1 MSTGKSLS
9 LYTVSLSLHL
19 ISMYGQGLTSEW
31 TSKAAQ
37 VQVGNIMILSTH
49 HWPTVDTRT
58 IYCCCG
64 RTPAADVFPI
74 IPQLSLSDLFLPGLL
89 FSSYSMAFQAS
100 MLAPSL
106 CVGVH
111 GLERRTLLATE
122 IFLEKKKHTLQK
134 RSTLTIS
141 HCLPL
146 SLLRFPLCL
155 SSITLITLLIGSHN
169 TLLSQPSRP
178 SDPQSLSV
186 VPTSP
191 YSYRP

>member
-9 LYTVSLSLHL
+9 LYTMSLSLPL
-19 ISMYGQGLTSEW
+19 YGQGLSSER

-37 VQVGNIMILSTH
+37 AQVGNIMILSTH

-58 IYCCCG
+58 IYCRHG
-64 RTPAADVFPI
+64 RTQAADVLPI
-74 IPQLSLSDLFLPGLL
+74 TPQLSLSDLSLPGLL
-89 FSSYSMAFQAS
+89 FSSYSVAFQAS

-111 GLERRTLLATE
+111 GLERRILLATE
-122 IFLEKKKHTLQK
+122 IFLEKKKKKNTLQK

-141 HCLPL
+141 LCLPL
-146 SLLRFPLCL
+146 SLLHFPLCL
-155 SSITLITLLIGSHN
+155 SSITLNTLLIGSRN
-169 TLLSQPSRP
+169 ALLSQPSRP
-178 SDPQSLSV
+178 SDPQSLSL